1 MRHVLGMAKRHLDLN
16 GAKAPKL
23 ELDYLRL
30 LVAVRQLRQQGQDA
44 AGYLLVMTS
53 AIKRRAHAWA
63 SKYGANDE
71 VQVVVA
77 TLTARRQRQVQ
88 AEARTNR
95 VGMVEGS
102 RGRPVRGRSDARK
115 GGRLAERQLS
125 AFIEKREPRVRRI
138 TDSKNL
144 PLGIRWD
151 YYGII
156 DAVTAQTPGAP

>member
-1 MRHVLGMAKRHLDLN
+1 MAKRHLDLN

-63 SKYGANDE
+63 SKYCAKDE

-77 TLTARRQRQVQ
+77 TLTPRRQRQVQ
-88 AEARTNR
+88 AEVRANR
-95 VGMVEGS
+95 IGMVEGS
-102 RGRPVRGRSDARK
+102 RGRPVRGRSDARM

-125 AFIEKREPRVRRI
+125 AFIEKREPHVRKI
-138 TDSKNL
+138 TDSKDL
-144 PLGIRWD
+144 PLGIQWD

-156 DAVTAQTPGAP
+156 DLANGTTQGAP

>member
-77 TLTARRQRQVQ
+77 TLTARRQRQ
-88 AEARTNR
+88 
-95 VGMVEGS
+95 S